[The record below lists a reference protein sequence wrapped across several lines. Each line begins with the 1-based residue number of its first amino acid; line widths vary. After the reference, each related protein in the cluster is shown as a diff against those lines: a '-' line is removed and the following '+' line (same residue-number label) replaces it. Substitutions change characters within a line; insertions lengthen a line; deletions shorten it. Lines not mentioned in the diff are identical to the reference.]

1 MFKKLKPGESEDD
14 ILRMS
19 AEFNAERA
27 KNPSFQPAA
36 AFVRADRAPKK
47 SMFAQRREQAKLGRI
62 TSVPEK
68 NHDEIPLP
76 AEDVKVQATSVPPE
90 VAGTPVAQILM
101 DEIQEN
107 ILGDIK
113 GNKMNIN
120 SIKSVLGEIVE
131 RPEGLRRPPALQE
144 PKRVSKSKP
153 RSIFGRQILEA
164 SSQATN
170 ILKTKED
177 SPGIDTSAL
186 VKDSKMAQ
194 EIHEENLNV
203 IHQMSEQDIMAERE
217 RLLASLDPSLI
228 ALLTKKR
235 QTKDKPVDK
244 KKAPVLIE
252 APAQPPKATQSS
264 SEAVT
269 SLPESSPALELL
281 KQSDQGNW
289 VNFNLVEEHKLA
301 WMRDIPAKMRE
312 LKPGQQFDAR
322 FDWKGILLPH
332 TLKDGDSPGKLD
344 ERELYLH
351 GEEADRP
358 GYTLQELFRLAR
370 STVLQQR
377 ISAFGAVAGIFSIY
391 NQGFYDQ
398 VLTLPISKIFFL
410 LRYGLDDNA
419 PAQLEVVSRSLANLF
434 YNETD
439 EILLDHVHDNAYC
452 HWQPTLQVL
461 GSHGDD
467 KAGDSDPDSIAFL
480 QRYMKLLT
488 TSQSVRADVDEDE
501 SENRMSMDDFQLAE
515 TDLMDCFLR
524 TNILQRIRFIVDSVK
539 PDNSTV
545 ESCLKLLIRIARTN
559 LKVARQLA
567 DESYLFEVLFSHFLP
582 PSLGSNQFYG
592 QPQTLFL
599 KLIRVLTCQH
609 LDIAKILSKGVLI
622 ARLQQYLFLQD
633 NKGPM
638 VRVQIEALRLLRC
651 LLILG
656 IVNRDVFR
664 QFLPALRQLL
674 DWHCNHCAFG
684 NVGGSGLLRQH
695 AAALLAALVASG
707 ESGVCDVEAQK
718 LLLEPLNNCCCS
730 WLHAATRMDRIKDLS
745 QMTLLSAALYAVSWF
760 SRNGYL
766 GPSSFQPFLRSI
778 LPKFVQ
784 SSSFIASVQ
793 DLAKGSIM
801 LRRPIDRRH
810 AHAALPN
817 VGAVLM
823 HDYGPQLILTETYP
837 VHLLS
842 NLWALLAAVSVES
855 SEKRPLFDALMQ
867 PAVLE
872 PLAEYLRQLSSQLNR
887 VLATNFFARSELRF
901 IHQLLTTDGMETYL
915 KRSQLLQLVYN
926 YLCCLSTAH
935 AAQIKSTFERF
946 IFNGDFVKLDEA
958 SLKLLQQTCLEI
970 VYPHIIADNS
980 EPSLSL
986 SYTQTP
992 ILPGDWPFFQMRLI
1006 LSNYLQNVQQQPAA
1020 IYSGEKAH
1028 TSSFLQFFED
1038 KPSLLFSFYFC
1049 KENQVVRMTLS
1060 FVRELEREG
1069 LQVVSP
1075 LEKLMYLMIA
1085 FMGPDSQFL
1094 EPDLHALLCDYLMN
1108 FYEQN
1113 AAHDFDFDAE
1123 LMDKARFEP
1132 LYYLFVE
1139 HFEAAS
1145 YGDELF
1151 SSLVLLP
1158 LAQKY
1163 DNKWRRR
1170 LWSEHVQA
1178 LRFLNC
1184 DESLLLGGLS
1194 AYLEPVEEEPSLV
1207 QLYGDALEQRLV
1219 RPGSIAFRIA
1229 QHHFNHSKSVQK
1241 TKLF

>member
-27 KNPSFQPAA
+27 KNPGFQPAA

-47 SMFAQRREQAKLGRI
+47 SMFAQRREQAKLGRV

-68 NHDEIPLP
+68 QQEENALP
-76 AEDVKVQATSVPPE
+76 AEEVKVQSTSVPPE
-90 VAGTPVAQILM
+90 VTGTPVAQILM

-107 ILGDIK
+107 ILGDVK
-113 GNKMNIN
+113 GRKMNAT
-120 SIKSVLGEIVE
+120 SIKNVLGEIVE
-131 RPEGLRRPPALQE
+131 RPDGERRPTALQE
-144 PKRVSKSKP
+144 PNRVSKSCKP

-164 SSQATN
+164 SSQATEVSKA
-170 ILKTKED
+170 KTD
-177 SPGIDTSAL
+177 SAGTDRSSL

-203 IHQMSEQDIMAERE
+203 IHQMSEQDILAERE
-217 RLLASLDPSLI
+217 RLLASMDPSLI

-235 QTKDKPVDK
+235 QIRDKPFDK
-244 KKAPVLIE
+244 KQSPVLIE

-264 SEAVT
+264 SEAPST
-269 SLPESSPALELL
+269 SLPDSSPALELL
-281 KQSDQGNW
+281 QLSDQGNW
-289 VNFNLVEEHKLA
+289 VNFNLVEDHKLA

-312 LKPGQQFDAR
+312 LKPGQQFNAR
-322 FDWKGILLPH
+322 FDWKGVLLPH
-332 TLKDGDSPGKLD
+332 TLKDADLPGQLD

-377 ISAFGAVAGIFSIY
+377 ISAFGSVAGIFSIY

-461 GSHGDD
+461 GSQGED

-515 TDLMDCFLR
+515 TDLIDCLLR
-524 TNILQRIRFIVDSVK
+524 TNILQRIRFILDSVK

-559 LKVARQLA
+559 IKVARQLA
-567 DESYLFEVLFSHFLP
+567 DESYLLEVLFTNFLP
-582 PSLGSNQFYG
+582 PSLDNNQFYG

-622 ARLQQYLFLQD
+622 ARLQQYLFSQD

-674 DWHCNHCAFG
+674 GWHCNHCAFG
-684 NVGGSGLLRQH
+684 DVGGSGLVRQH

-707 ESGVCDVEAQK
+707 ESGVCDMEGQK

-730 WLHAATRMDRIKDLS
+730 WLHAATRMDRIKDFS

-766 GPSSFQPFLRSI
+766 GPNSFQPFLRSI

-823 HDYGPQLILTETYP
+823 HDYGPQLILSETYP

-842 NLWALLAAVSVES
+842 NLWTLLAAVSVES

-872 PLAEYLRQLSSQLNR
+872 PLAEYLRQLSLQLNR
-887 VLATNFFARSELRF
+887 VLAANFFARSELRF

-946 IFNGDFVKLDEA
+946 IFNGEYVKLDEA

-992 ILPGDWPFFQMRLI
+992 ILPADWPFFQMRLI

-1020 IYSGEKAH
+1020 IYS
-1028 TSSFLQFFED
+1028 
-1038 KPSLLFSFYFC
+1038 
-1049 KENQVVRMTLS
+1049 ENQVVRMTLS

-1094 EPDLHALLCDYLMN
+1094 EQDLHELLRDYLMD

-1113 AAHDFDFDAE
+1113 AAHDFEFDAE

-1178 LRFLNC
+1178 VRFLNC
-1184 DESLLLGGLS
+1184 DESLLIGGLS

-1229 QHHFNHSKSVQK
+1229 QHHFNHSKSVHK
-1241 TKLF
+1241 AKLF

>member
-27 KNPSFQPAA
+27 KNPGFQPAA

-47 SMFAQRREQAKLGRI
+47 SMFAQRREQAKLGRV

-68 NHDEIPLP
+68 QQEENALP
-76 AEDVKVQATSVPPE
+76 AEEVKVQSTSVPPE
-90 VAGTPVAQILM
+90 VTGTPVAQILM

-107 ILGDIK
+107 ILGDVK
-113 GNKMNIN
+113 GRKMNAT
-120 SIKSVLGEIVE
+120 SIKNVLGEIVE
-131 RPEGLRRPPALQE
+131 RPEGERRPSAPNRAI
-144 PKRVSKSKP
+144 PSKP

-164 SSQATN
+164 SSQATEVSKA
-170 ILKTKED
+170 KTD
-177 SPGIDTSAL
+177 SAETDRSSL

-203 IHQMSEQDIMAERE
+203 IHQMSEQDILAERE
-217 RLLASLDPSLI
+217 RLLASMDPSLI

-235 QTKDKPVDK
+235 QTRDKPVDK
-244 KKAPVLIE
+244 KQSPVLIE

-264 SEAVT
+264 SEAPST
-269 SLPESSPALELL
+269 SLPDSSPALELL
-281 KQSDQGNW
+281 QLSDQGNW
-289 VNFNLVEEHKLA
+289 VNFNLVEDHKLA

-312 LKPGQQFDAR
+312 LKPGQQFNAR
-322 FDWKGILLPH
+322 FDWKGVLLPH
-332 TLKDGDSPGKLD
+332 TLKDADLPGQLD

-391 NQGFYDQ
+391 SQGFYDQ

-461 GSHGDD
+461 GSQGED

-515 TDLMDCFLR
+515 TDLIDCLLR
-524 TNILQRIRFIVDSVK
+524 TNVLQRIRFILDSVK
-539 PDNSTV
+539 PENSTV

-559 LKVARQLA
+559 IKVARQLA
-567 DESYLFEVLFSHFLP
+567 DESYLLEVLFTNFLP
-582 PSLGSNQFYG
+582 PSLGNNQFYG

-622 ARLQQYLFLQD
+622 ARLQQYLFSQD

-674 DWHCNHCAFG
+674 GWHCNHCAFG
-684 NVGGSGLLRQH
+684 DVGGSGLVRQH

-707 ESGVCDVEAQK
+707 ESGVCDVEGQK

-730 WLHAATRMDRIKDLS
+730 WLHAATRMDRIKDFS

-766 GPSSFQPFLRSI
+766 GPNSFQPFLRSI

-823 HDYGPQLILTETYP
+823 HDYGPQLILSETYP

-842 NLWALLAAVSVES
+842 NLWTLLAAVSVES

-887 VLATNFFARSELRF
+887 VLAANFFARSELRF

-946 IFNGDFVKLDEA
+946 IFNGEYVKLDEA

-992 ILPGDWPFFQMRLI
+992 ILPADWPFFQMRLI

-1020 IYSGEKAH
+1020 IYS
-1028 TSSFLQFFED
+1028 
-1038 KPSLLFSFYFC
+1038 
-1049 KENQVVRMTLS
+1049 ENQVVRMTFS

-1075 LEKLMYLMIA
+1075 FEKLMYLMIA

-1094 EPDLHALLCDYLMN
+1094 EQDLHELLRDYLMD

-1113 AAHDFDFDAE
+1113 AAHDFEFDAE

-1178 LRFLNC
+1178 VRFLNC
-1184 DESLLLGGLS
+1184 DESLLIGGLS

-1229 QHHFNHSKSVQK
+1229 QHHFNHSKSVHK
-1241 TKLF
+1241 AKLF

>member
-1 MFKKLKPGESEDD
+1 MFKKLKPGENEED

-19 AEFNAERA
+19 AEFSAERA
-27 KNPSFQPAA
+27 KNPGFQPAA

-68 NHDEIPLP
+68 KQDEIEEIK
-76 AEDVKVQATSVPPE
+76 AQATSVPPE
-90 VAGTPVAQILM
+90 AAGTHVTKILM

-107 ILGDIK
+107 ILGDVK
-113 GNKMNIN
+113 GTKIN
-120 SIKSVLGEIVE
+120 ASSIKNVLGELVE
-131 RPEGLRRPPALQE
+131 RPEGVREPVALQE
-144 PKRVSKSKP
+144 PKRAIPNKP
-153 RSIFGRQILEA
+153 RSLFGRQILKER
-164 SSQATN
+164 SQPKEVSNT
-170 ILKTKED
+170 KTD
-177 SPGIDTSAL
+177 SPEIGRSSP
-186 VKDSKMAQ
+186 VKDSKLAQ

-203 IHQMSEQDIMAERE
+203 ISQMSEQDILAERE

-228 ALLTKKR
+228 SFLTKKR
-235 QTKDKPVDK
+235 QSKQKPVDNK
-244 KKAPVLIE
+244 KTPVLIE

-269 SLPESSPALELL
+269 SLPDSSPALELL
-281 KQSDQGNW
+281 KRSDEGNW
-289 VNFNLVEEHKLA
+289 VNFNLVEDHKLA

-322 FDWKGILLPH
+322 FDWKGVLLPH
-332 TLKDGDSPGKLD
+332 TLKDGDSTGLFD

-410 LRYGLDDNA
+410 LRFGLDDNA

-461 GSHGDD
+461 GNHGDD
-467 KAGDSDPDSIAFL
+467 KSGDSDPESIAFL

-488 TSQSVRADVDEDE
+488 TSQSVRAEVDEDE
-501 SENRMSMDDFQLAE
+501 SESRMSMDDFQLAE
-515 TDLMDCFLR
+515 TDLMDCLLR
-524 TNILQRIRFIVDSVK
+524 TNILQRIRFILDSVK

-545 ESCLKLLIRIARTN
+545 ESCLKLLIRIARTSP
-559 LKVARQLA
+559 KVARQLA
-567 DESYLFEVLFSHFLP
+567 DESYLLEALFTHFLP
-582 PSLGSNQFYG
+582 PSLGKNQFYG
-592 QPQTLFL
+592 LPQTLFL

-622 ARLQQYLFLQD
+622 TRLQQYLFLQD

-684 NVGGSGLLRQH
+684 DVGGSGLVRQH

-707 ESGVCDVEAQK
+707 ESGACDVEGQK
-718 LLLEPLNNCCCS
+718 LLVEPLNNCCCS
-730 WLHAATRMDRIKDLS
+730 WLHAATRMDRIKDFS

-766 GPSSFQPFLRSI
+766 GPTSFQPLLRSI

-784 SSSFIASVQ
+784 SSSFITSVQ
-793 DLAKGSIM
+793 DLIKGSVM
-801 LRRPIDRRH
+801 LKRPLDRRR

-823 HDYGPQLILTETYP
+823 HDYGPQLILSETYP

-842 NLWALLAAVSVES
+842 NLWTLLSAVSLES

-915 KRSQLLQLVYN
+915 KRTQLLQLVYN

-946 IFNGDFVKLDEA
+946 IFNGEYVKLDEA

-992 ILPGDWPFFQMRLI
+992 ILPADWPFFQMRLI

-1020 IYSGEKAH
+1020 IYS
-1028 TSSFLQFFED
+1028 
-1038 KPSLLFSFYFC
+1038 
-1049 KENQVVRMTLS
+1049 ENQVVRMTLS

-1094 EPDLHALLCDYLMN
+1094 EPDLHELLRDYLMDFN
-1108 FYEQN
+1108 EQN

-1123 LMDKARFEP
+1123 LVDKARFEP

-1178 LRFLNC
+1178 VRFLNC
-1184 DESLLLGGLS
+1184 DESLLMGGLS

-1229 QHHFNHSKSVQK
+1229 QHHFNHSKSVHK